1 MVLLFGVT
9 VKRRRVQCCTQ
20 VRGPSVTSSIVFFVL
35 RLFVCCCWRGPFTT
49 TRCHFVLLLCL
60 QHFGGCNFTLGA
72 PSCSTSVTPSGRLR
86 CTPYSGEET
95 GMHGGLP
102 PV

>member
-1 MVLLFGVT
+1 MGLLFGVT
-9 VKRRRVQCCTQ
+9 VKGRRVQCRTQ
-20 VRGPSVTSSIVFFVL
+20 LSSTVFFVL

-60 QHFGGCNFTLGA
+60 QQGGGCNFTLGA
-72 PSCSTSVTPSGRLR
+72 PSCSTSVTPSGRLW